1 MNSSPSALE
10 AVTTKAGR
18 FATSLGACV
27 ATASVLV
34 VTASA
39 TTSPSARACPSA
51 TLVNTALGTHSGAP
65 AATKTQ
71 YSKTCTYPG
80 SASKSVFW
88 TKITFQEDT
97 ASTFAAGE
105 KAATAG
111 LGAKIVKKVQHLGQA
126 AWTTNAGDLYVFDGH
141 ETIKIM
147 ALSLGMLSPSTATA
161 KVEALARKLL

>member
-1 MNSSPSALE
+1 MNPSAVFALSGIRRRRV
-10 AVTTKAGR
+10 AIAAGV
-18 FATSLGACV
+18 CV
-27 ATASVLV
+27 AAAVLV
-34 VTASA
+34 ASSAAATAP
-39 TTSPSARACPSA
+39 TARACPSA
-51 TLVNTALGTHSGAP
+51 SIVNAALGEHGKTAV
-65 AATKTQ
+65 ATKTQ

-111 LGAKIVKKVQHLGQA
+111 LGAKVVKKVQHLGQA